1 MSKFLYISRWQ
12 WSSRNSQ
19 QLGQLPLQ
27 FEHQYFCV
35 SGEEGWGCYENCVN
49 LKWARRWIYFFLF
62 CFSKEEDHCL
72 FLTSSLR
79 NVFAKNRADK
89 CPRQNGRPSFFHPLG
104 KKEFFLCDFLFRTIS
119 FSILLLCTTLH
130 PILSSPDYSFVC
142 HLHPTSPQ
150 GRFLPSFLFY
160 GPSYLDI
167 GQPSRWK
174 I

>member
-1 MSKFLYISRWQ
+1 MAMIESKFPTTGSATPAVWTSIFLRFWGGGMRVL
-12 WSSRNSQ
+12 WELCEFEMSQ
-19 QLGQLPLQ
+19 KM
-27 FEHQYFCV
+27 
-35 SGEEGWGCYENCVN
+35 N
-49 LKWARRWIYFFLF
+49 IFFLF

-130 PILSSPDYSFVC
+130 PILSSPYYSFVC

-150 GRFLPSFLFY
+150 GRFLPSFLF
-160 GPSYLDI
+160 L
-167 GQPSRWK
+167 RA
-174 I
+174 